1 MSNQVITAID
11 VGTTKVCTLIG
22 KVSQEG
28 DANVIG
34 VGIEP
39 SKGLRKGTVVDL
51 QETRRAVAA
60 SIKKAEQQ
68 ADKRI
73 KSAYVSVTGSHIE
86 SSNNWISIPT
96 STEKSVITSDR
107 LNNMANSVQ
116 LSGLKSDRML
126 IHSIPLSYALD
137 GKAGIRNPV
146 GMHVQEMDMHT
157 QLVTG
162 SSSFVKTLAES
173 VTSAGINIEGMVLQ
187 PLASGE
193 AVLTEEEKELGV
205 VLIDIGG
212 GTSDI
217 AVFQGGVLVHAAVV
231 PVGGFQ
237 FTNDISM
244 MFDTNYEDAEAIKL
258 QFGNVNPEQIA
269 IDESVVTKIIGE
281 NREVTVPR
289 REICQVLKERA
300 VELFSFV
307 RAKLDKASLKGMP
320 VLRIVLTGGASNL
333 PGLDELARRSLTAT
347 VRIGIPMSRDV
358 AGEDLENPA
367 YSTSVGVLQWG
378 ARGSS
383 HASSSKNGHNKSS
396 NLYKRVRDW
405 LLGQMKGLVPA

>member
-137 GKAGIRNPV
+137 
-146 GMHVQEMDMHT
+146 
-157 QLVTG
+157 L
-162 SSSFVKTLAES
+162 S
-173 VTSAGINIEGMVLQ
+173 
-187 PLASGE
+187 
-193 AVLTEEEKELGV
+193 
-205 VLIDIGG
+205 LIHI
-212 GTSDI
+212 
-217 AVFQGGVLVHAAVV
+217 
-231 PVGGFQ
+231 
-237 FTNDISM
+237 
-244 MFDTNYEDAEAIKL
+244 
-258 QFGNVNPEQIA
+258 
-269 IDESVVTKIIGE
+269 
-281 NREVTVPR
+281 
-289 REICQVLKERA
+289 
-300 VELFSFV
+300 
-307 RAKLDKASLKGMP
+307 
-320 VLRIVLTGGASNL
+320 
-333 PGLDELARRSLTAT
+333 
-347 VRIGIPMSRDV
+347 
-358 AGEDLENPA
+358 
-367 YSTSVGVLQWG
+367 
-378 ARGSS
+378 
-383 HASSSKNGHNKSS
+383 
-396 NLYKRVRDW
+396 
-405 LLGQMKGLVPA
+405 